1 MEYVWSPTAKQFL
14 ERFQVLSWEV
24 MEVLYSSRRWPR
36 PARTDQGLPVLTVWG
51 RSDEGRPLVVMLR
64 QLPAPSTR
72 WEILMAVPMGP
83 HQLTEY
89 NAWEANQ

>member
-1 MEYVWSPTAKQFL
+1 M
-14 ERFQVLSWEV
+14 

-36 PARTDQGLPVLTVWG
+36 PARTAQGLPVLTVWG
-51 RSDEGRPLVVMLR
+51 RTDEGRPLVVMLR
-64 QLPAPSTR
+64 QVPAPATR